1 MSRPGTFEQPAEE
14 LSPEQAQGELE
25 WLAGEIARHDRL
37 YYQHDAP
44 EVSDAEYDELRR
56 RNIALESRFPDLVR
70 PDSPSSRVGAQPVE
84 AFGKVVHPIPMLS
97 LDNAMTAEEVH
108 EFVAR
113 VRRFLNLAADAPIDF
128 VAEPKIDGLSC
139 ALRYEAGVLVRG
151 ATRGDGMVGED
162 VTPNVRTIRD
172 IPQRLHHRR
181 PAGRPGGAGR
191 GLHGA
196 CRLRGAERAPGG
208 GGRAH
213 LHEPAQRRCRLPAP
227 ARQPDHGRAPAAVL
241 CLRLG

>member
-1 MSRPGTFEQPAEE
+1 MRRPASFEHPVEE
-14 LSPEQAQGELE
+14 LSPEEAQGELE

-139 ALRYEAGVLVRG
+139 ALRYEDGRARARSHPRRRHGGRG
-151 ATRGDGMVGED
+151 RHT
-162 VTPNVRTIRD
+162 
-172 IPQRLHHRR
+172 QRPHHPRHPPAPHHRR

-196 CRLRGAERAPGG
+196 CRLQGAERAPGG
-208 GGRAH
+208 SGRAH
-213 LHEPAQRRCRLPAP
+213 LHEPAQRRRRVLAP
-227 ARQPDHGRAPAAVL
+227 ARQPDHGQPQLAVL